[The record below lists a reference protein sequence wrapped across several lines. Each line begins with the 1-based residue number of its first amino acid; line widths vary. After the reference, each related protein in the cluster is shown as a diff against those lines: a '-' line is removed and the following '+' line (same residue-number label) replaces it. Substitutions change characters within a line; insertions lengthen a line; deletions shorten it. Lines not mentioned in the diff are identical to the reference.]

1 MEKKY
6 SVLMSLYIKEKPDYL
21 KSSIESMLTQTVLPN
36 QIVIVLDGPIT
47 VDLENIIN
55 EYKNSYPSL
64 FTIVALKENLG
75 LGLALNE
82 GIKYC
87 KNELI
92 ARMDTD
98 DISYPERC
106 ELQLEEFSKNPSLD
120 IVGTLTS
127 EFYET
132 PEDIVSSR
140 IVPENH
146 EAIVKF
152 SKRRSPFNHPTV
164 MYRKS
169 SVTDVGGYRDILRNE
184 DIDLFVRMII
194 NKSNAKNIQKE
205 LLYFRSNIDNFKRRK
220 SWSNN
225 KNYIK
230 VIFGFWKQGYSTI
243 WDLIFV
249 VITQLGMYLS
259 PMWVLKWISETVLR
273 GKSKSKNQ
281 LN

>member
-1 MEKKY
+1 
-6 SVLMSLYIKEKPDYL
+6 
-21 KSSIESMLTQTVLPN
+21 
-36 QIVIVLDGPIT
+36 
-47 VDLENIIN
+47 
-55 EYKNSYPSL
+55 
-64 FTIVALKENLG
+64 
-75 LGLALNE
+75 
-82 GIKYC
+82 
-87 KNELI
+87 
-92 ARMDTD
+92 
-98 DISYPERC
+98 
-106 ELQLEEFSKNPSLD
+106 
-120 IVGTLTS
+120 
-127 EFYET
+127 
-132 PEDIVSSR
+132 
-140 IVPENH
+140 
-146 EAIVKF
+146 
-152 SKRRSPFNHPTV
+152 SPFNHPTV

-273 GKSKSKNQ
+273 GKSKSKIN
-281 LN
+281 

>member
-1 MEKKY
+1 
-6 SVLMSLYIKEKPDYL
+6 MSLYIKEKPDYL